1 MRPAEPDEA
10 PADSGHLL
18 ECIEDRLEPLI
29 RCDGM
34 TPGTAQ
40 PALTSIAQNRVM
52 VPAATDQGNVARAD
66 TILIGV
72 NTNRAALID
81 QAMTR
86 GERNPAFRFGQAE
99 ESNDLGGGLY
109 DACTMCWR
117 HGSRI
122 ALVLPVRKAEP
133 VARVWLMNH

>member
-10 PADSGHLL
+10 PAESGHLL

-34 TPGTAQ
+34 TARAEQ
-40 PALTSIAQNRVM
+40 PALTSIAQNRVV
-52 VPAATDQGNVARAD
+52 VPAAADQGNVTRAD
-66 TILIGV
+66 AILIGV
-72 NTNRAALID
+72 DTDRAALID

-86 GERNPAFRFGQAE
+86 GERYPAFRFGQAE
-99 ESNDLGGGLY
+99 ESNDLGGGLN
-109 DACTMCWR
+109 DACTIWWR

-122 ALVLPVRKAEP
+122 DFVLPVRKAEP
-133 VARVWLMNH
+133 VARVWLTNH